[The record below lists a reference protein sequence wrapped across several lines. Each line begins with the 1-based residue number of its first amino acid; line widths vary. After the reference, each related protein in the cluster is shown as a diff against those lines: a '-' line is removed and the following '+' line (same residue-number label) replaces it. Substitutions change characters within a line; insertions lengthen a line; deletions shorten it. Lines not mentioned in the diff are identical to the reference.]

1 MTTKEKI
8 LKEFDDLWDIYL
20 EETSRDSIKKF
31 LSQSLD
37 QIHNSA
43 IEDCLKRVKAMP
55 YSEEC
60 AKLVERYLSLDIEI
74 FGKDYGEFL

>member
-8 LKEFDDLWDIYL
+8 IEQLYETKEFIVPNGGDIQKVEITYKDWLWI
-20 EETSRDSIKKF
+20 EKF

-43 IEDCLKRVKAMP
+43 IEDCLKALPKENGADVDLGYNDWLP
-55 YSEEC
+55 
-60 AKLVERYLSLDIEI
+60 
-74 FGKDYGEFL
+74 